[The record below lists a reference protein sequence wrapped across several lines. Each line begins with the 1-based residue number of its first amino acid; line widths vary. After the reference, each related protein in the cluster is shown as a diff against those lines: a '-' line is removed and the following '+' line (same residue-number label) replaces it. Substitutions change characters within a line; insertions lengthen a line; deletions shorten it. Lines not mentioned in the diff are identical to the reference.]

1 MFERCRALV
10 LNADYRPLSYFPLSL
25 WSWQEAVKATFMH
38 RVDIV
43 AEYDFFVRSPSCKI
57 PLPSV
62 IALRKYV
69 PLRRKP
75 AFTRFNVFLRDR
87 FLCQYCDGRYQL
99 EELTFDHVLPRSRG
113 GNTNW
118 KNVVT
123 ACSMCNLEKGNSL
136 SSENGRFPKNVP
148 RVPTTHELHEAGK
161 EFPPQFL
168 HQSWRDY
175 LYWNSEIDSR

>member
-1 MFERCRALV
+1 MLETFRVLV

-25 WSWQEAVKATFMH
+25 WSWQEAIKATFMN
-38 RVDIV
+38 RVVIV
-43 AEYDFFVRSPSCKI
+43 AEYEIFVHSPSCKI

-62 IALRKYV
+62 IALKNYV
-69 PLRRKP
+69 PLRRNP
-75 AFTRFNVFLRDR
+75 AFSRFNVFLRDK
-87 FLCQYCDGRYQL
+87 FLCQYCGDRYPL
-99 EELTFDHVLPRSRG
+99 EELTFDHVLPKSLG

-123 ACSMCNLEKGNSL
+123 ACSKCNLEKGNCFSG
-136 SSENGRFPKNVP
+136 ENGHFPKNVP

-161 EFPPQFL
+161 YFPPPFL

-175 LYWNSEIDSR
+175 LYWNS